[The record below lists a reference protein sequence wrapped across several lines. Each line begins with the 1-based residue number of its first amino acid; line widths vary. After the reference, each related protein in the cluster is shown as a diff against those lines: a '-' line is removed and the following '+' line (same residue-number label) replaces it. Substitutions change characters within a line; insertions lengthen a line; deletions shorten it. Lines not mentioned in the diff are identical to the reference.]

1 MRFRVEAAAILAREG
16 FLDHRVCGFSW
27 QGVRGREDHREEHGR
42 RAQEWYSTLLDDD
55 AAPTS
60 GTSSPASRHDACDRL
75 LHPSHPCSNARVE
88 YMHVDLLTRKS
99 SWCYRGNS
107 IHVCIELS
115 VCATPAST
123 RSYSNAYLRPPTH
136 PEPRESFQLSKCL
149 SHDRQTY
156 VHLAARR
163 DRDSQHVPV
172 AYKPVSVPSETML
185 CISHPPLD
193 KYALSFPLQPVMRTF
208 RDDGRTLADERE
220 SHEQN
225 AR

>member
-1 MRFRVEAAAILAREG
+1 MRFRVEAAAVTAREG

-75 LHPSHPCSNARVE
+75 LHPTHPCSNARVE

-115 VCATPAST
+115 VCCHSGKFTVILQRISAAANTSRAAGKLTTFQVSILVYHTTGKRTCTLPRGAIAIPNTS
-123 RSYSNAYLRPPTH
+123 RLRIN
-136 PEPRESFQLSKCL
+136 L
-149 SHDRQTY
+149 
-156 VHLAARR
+156 
-163 DRDSQHVPV
+163 
-172 AYKPVSVPSETML
+172 
-185 CISHPPLD
+185 
-193 KYALSFPLQPVMRTF
+193 
-208 RDDGRTLADERE
+208 
-220 SHEQN
+220 
-225 AR
+225 